1 LSYYKNALLV
11 SCDLHYLFPL
21 KLQARALFGAVY
33 FDYLKHASPEN
44 SQIMHHLASLLI
56 PQEIF
61 PQSRVIVD
69 TRLLRKFPCEINV
82 LRDLG
87 ADL

>member
-1 LSYYKNALLV
+1 MKLDPKRRDNG
-11 SCDLHYLFPL
+11 FP
-21 KLQARALFGAVY
+21 AT
-33 FDYLKHASPEN
+33 SPEN

-61 PQSRVIVD
+61 PQSLVIVD
-69 TRLLRKFPCEINV
+69 TRLLREFPCEIPFLLENNG

>member
-1 LSYYKNALLV
+1 MRAAE
-11 SCDLHYLFPL
+11 
-21 KLQARALFGAVY
+21 KLRGGDVKLCPKRRDDGFTAT
-33 FDYLKHASPEN
+33 SPEN

-61 PQSRVIVD
+61 PQSLVIVD
-69 TRLLRKFPCEINV
+69 TRLLRKFPFEINI

>member
-1 LSYYKNALLV
+1 MGMCTD
-11 SCDLHYLFPL
+11 SCEELRV
-21 KLQARALFGAVY
+21 AN
-33 FDYLKHASPEN
+33 PEN

-61 PQSRVIVD
+61 PQSLVIVD
-69 TRLLRKFPCEINV
+69 TRLLREFPCEINI

-87 ADL
+87 ADW

>member
-1 LSYYKNALLV
+1 
-11 SCDLHYLFPL
+11 
-21 KLQARALFGAVY
+21 
-33 FDYLKHASPEN
+33 
-44 SQIMHHLASLLI
+44 MHHLASLLI

-61 PQSRVIVD
+61 TLKGHRGPQSLGITD
-69 TRLLRKFPCEINV
+69 TRLLRKFPREIPFLFENNG

>member
-1 LSYYKNALLV
+1 MVYTRGTAGILWTCGPRPGLNLTAKRYLV
-11 SCDLHYLFPL
+11 ES
-21 KLQARALFGAVY
+21 
-33 FDYLKHASPEN
+33 SPEN
-44 SQIMHHLASLLI
+44 SQIMHHLASLLV

-61 PQSRVIVD
+61 PQSLVIVD
-69 TRLLRKFPCEINV
+69 TRLLRKFPCEINI